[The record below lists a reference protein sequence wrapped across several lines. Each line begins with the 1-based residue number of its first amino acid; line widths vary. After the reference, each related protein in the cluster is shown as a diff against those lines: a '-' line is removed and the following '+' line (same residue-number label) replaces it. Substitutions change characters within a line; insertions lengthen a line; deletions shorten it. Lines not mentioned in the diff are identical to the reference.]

1 MTKGNAIK
9 YYRQYSAAEQYIVGF
24 LYKKMLYAIQ
34 VEELMPR
41 WLEMKAESHGHAEK
55 LQMNLKQK
63 HKEELIKK
71 GATPICTEHEFLEM
85 NTIHNKGFTFEKL
98 IFTLNGQ
105 GDTWQRDN
113 VGFEVQGDIN
123 IDGMEIQIKFQNA
136 QIVAVPTLH
145 RLQKET
151 KWRKMIEKW

>member
-1 MTKGNAIK
+1 MTRGNAIR
-9 YYRQYSAAEQYIVGF
+9 YYRKYSAAEQYIVGF
-24 LYKKMLYAIQ
+24 LYKKNLYAIQ
-34 VEELMPR
+34 VNELMPR
-41 WLEMKAESHGHAEK
+41 WLEMKPESKGHAEK

-71 GATPICTEHEFLEM
+71 GATQICTEQEFLEM

-98 IFTLNGQ
+98 VFELNGQ
-105 GDTWQRDN
+105 GESWSRDN
-113 VGFEVQGDIN
+113 IGFEVQGDIN

-145 RLQKET
+145 RLQNET
-151 KWRKMIEKW
+151 RMAKRIANW